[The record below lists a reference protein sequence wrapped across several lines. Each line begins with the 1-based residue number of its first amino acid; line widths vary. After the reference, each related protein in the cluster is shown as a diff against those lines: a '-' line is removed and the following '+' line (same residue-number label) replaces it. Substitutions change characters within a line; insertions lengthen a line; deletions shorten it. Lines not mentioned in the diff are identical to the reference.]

1 LSKERE
7 KRGGFRAN
15 AGRPSTL
22 SPMQIIAVGS
32 AAQNLSLAHA
42 YKNAHRKATRVITD
56 EIRDNWALAHSIPIE
71 DRRAW
76 RESFEGETSAEDIEF
91 ALIEA
96 TREGKLDEDPASAL
110 QEAAVA
116 QRVFSAVN
124 KTPYGKR
131 SQICAIVA
139 KCATKRFERQISP
152 RMVDRCWKLFRA
164 EILD

>member
-7 KRGGFRAN
+7 KRGGLRAN

-22 SPMQIIAVGS
+22 SLWEKIAVGS
-32 AAQNLSLAHA
+32 AAQNLSRGHAH
-42 YKNAHRKATRVITD
+42 KNAYRKAARVITD
-56 EIRDNWALAHSIPIE
+56 EIRDNWALAASIPIE

-76 RESFEGETSAEDIEF
+76 RESFEGEASAEDIEM
-91 ALIEA
+91 ALLEA
-96 TREGKLDEDPASAL
+96 TRVGILQEDPATAL
-110 QEAAVA
+110 QEADVA
-116 QRVFSAVN
+116 PRVFSEVI

-152 RMVDRCWKLFRA
+152 RMVDRCWKLLRA
-164 EILD
+164 KILD